1 MGTARPAVLADVPR
15 LAALCR
21 QALAEMAPA
30 RGGAVF
36 VQREAQAEPLE
47 ERFAAALADPTKAM
61 FAGIFDAVM
70 LGYAAVT
77 DETLRDGSSLAVV
90 TDLYVE
96 PAAREV
102 GVGEA
107 LMDALIEWATVRGCA
122 GVDATALPGDRLTK
136 NFFESN
142 GFTARL
148 LIMHRRLE
156 GDVDEPV
163 QSVVSEEPARP

>member
-1 MGTARPAVLADVPR
+1 
-15 LAALCR
+15 
-21 QALAEMAPA
+21 MAPA
-30 RGGAVF
+30 RGGNVF

-47 ERFAAALADPTKAM
+47 ERFADALVDPARAM
-61 FAGIFDAVM
+61 FAGVFDAVV
-70 LGYAAVT
+70 LGYAAVAA
-77 DETLRDGSSLAVV
+77 ETLRDGSSLAVV

-96 PAAREV
+96 PLAREV

-107 LMDALIEWATVRGCA
+107 LMDAVLEWATARRCA

-148 LIMHRRLE
+148 LIMHRRLDGAVGRPE
-156 GDVDEPV
+156 EPV
-163 QSVVSEEPARP
+163 GSATSEATETTEVSEEGARS